1 MTRLWNNLLNLFFP
15 NLCKICGSPLVE
27 GEEQI
32 CLRCLCDLPHTYYH
46 RKANNPAEQLFF
58 GKNRIEHASAFL
70 RYEKGG
76 KTQKLVHSLKY
87 YDNKEVGYL
96 LGRQAAREL
105 LADRSPLIEVDL
117 LIPVP
122 LHPRK
127 ERKRGYNQSEW
138 IARGLSSVLHIP
150 IDKGS
155 LARVSFTNT
164 QTRKGVFER
173 WTNVC
178 SIFQVSQPDKLRD
191 KHVLLVDD
199 VITTGATLSACAEA
213 LSTVPGIRISV
224 FALSIA

>member
-1 MTRLWNNLLNLFFP
+1 M
-15 NLCKICGSPLVE
+15 
-27 GEEQI
+27 
-32 CLRCLCDLPHTYYH
+32 
-46 RKANNPAEQLFF
+46 
-58 GKNRIEHASAFL
+58 
-70 RYEKGG
+70 
-76 KTQKLVHSLKY
+76 
-87 YDNKEVGYL
+87 
-96 LGRQAAREL
+96 